1 MKTLKLIFPGQR
13 YSCDR
18 SLLYF
23 IDTNIE
29 GESVYFKYDFARNVD
44 LKSITDEEII
54 ERAIDYSKQ
63 IINHIDFSEYD
74 EIIFIA
80 KSVGTYVAGYFRDE
94 LKLNSARFICLT
106 PITKSLKFIRQ
117 NDFVIT
123 GSLDKR
129 VDPKELEKFKYAY
142 PFFETIEGVGHSLE
156 YRDNLKATFDIQ
168 YKVCELALN
177 YLDTAN
183 KDILG

>member
-29 GESVYFKYDFARNVD
+29 GDSVYFRYDYARNID
-44 LKSITDEEII
+44 LKSMTEKDII
-54 ERAIDYSKQ
+54 KHAIDYSKKLFDNVDLSQ
-63 IINHIDFSEYD
+63 YD
-74 EIIFIA
+74 EIILIA
-80 KSVGTYVAGYFRDE
+80 KSIGTYVAGYFRE
-94 LKLNSARFICLT
+94 LFKLDSARFICLT
-106 PITKSLKFIRQ
+106 PFSSSLKYIRQ
-117 NDFVIT
+117 NDFVLI
-123 GSLDKR
+123 GSLDKHINSS
-129 VDPKELEKFKYAY
+129 ELEKFKFAY
-142 PFFETIEGVGHSLE
+142 PFFEIIDGVGHSLE
-156 YRDNLKATFDIQ
+156 YPNNLKATFDLQ

-177 YLDTAN
+177 YLDTAT